1 MYSLEKTLKE
11 SEGFLFSGQN
21 LFDKSDKISF
31 SVSVS
36 QWYIVALVV
45 SLCIFDIGVNKVF
58 HVDIIYMKSIQIKSY
73 INY

>member
-45 SLCIFDIGVNKVF
+45 SLCILLV
-58 HVDIIYMKSIQIKSY
+58 
-73 INY
+73 

>member
-1 MYSLEKTLKE
+1 MSM
-11 SEGFLFSGQN
+11 
-21 LFDKSDKISF
+21 
-31 SVSVS
+31 VV
-36 QWYIVALVV
+36 LVV